1 MHKRK
6 IKLSTPQY
14 INESEKRLEKVST
27 YGGDMYDNVLACRL
41 LKNVNQSKECLIKV
55 KISGLSSGLM
65 KDQCKK
71 IFSELSASSS
81 NKVSF
86 PED

>member
-41 LKNVNQSKECLIKV
+41 LKNVNQSKECLIKA

-81 NKVSF
+81 NKVPL